1 MKNFSD
7 ATAIKP
13 SLTLDIV
20 LRVKPVGT
28 VLTHLKINESTWT
41 TTIVKEEVFKHK
53 VGITNTVNIQI
64 QIERTHPEALAVDLE
79 IDGNKILP
87 LYQEQLGVN
96 SYIDSNDIWSITIP
110 NFYSWLH
117 KITGQGWII

>member
-7 ATAIKP
+7 ATVIKP
-13 SLTLDIV
+13 SLKIDVV

-28 VLTHLKINESTWT
+28 VLSHLQINDAEWAA
-41 TTIVKEEVFKHK
+41 TITKEETFRHK
-53 VGITNTVNIQI
+53 VDLNSAVNVQI
-64 QIERTHPEALAVDLE
+64 QINRTHPEALAVELE

-96 SYIDSNDIWSITIP
+96 SYIDSNDSWQITIP